1 MSNHK
6 LPIPIAPLLEA
17 PPAPHSVEIWEA
29 VQVARTA
36 QKRRAARRVRNG
48 VMASLAVAAGYLL
61 FALGAEQRGSPGASP
76 LSLRDQTVMPS
87 LLVAPPSGYRAFDFS
102 DGSRVTVAA
111 GAKVDVLIA
120 SSKHVELVLRE
131 GRARFDVKP
140 RGPRSW
146 RVQSSGVSIDV
157 VGTSFVVERT
167 PGHVDVAVDHGIVVV
182 RGTGLPDGVRK
193 LTEGEHAHVPLAA
206 AVQAAPGSPASAS
219 AVPAPVSLPVLAPP
233 TPTVPPGSEPA
244 PRAHEAQP
252 HASAPKDVAYD
263 PTAAAEA
270 LWRAVDDARRHRAHG
285 KAVEILHSLVRRDP
299 RSEQRALAAFTA
311 GQIALDQLG
320 RAAQAARD
328 LDVALGLGLPS
339 PLDAEATRLRDVA
352 RSRSALTPL

>member
-1 MSNHK
+1 SNHK

-48 VMASLAVAAGYLL
+48 VMASVAVAAGYLL
-61 FALGAEQRGSPGASP
+61 FALGAEQRGSPATSP
-76 LSLRDQTVMPS
+76 LSLRDQTALPS

-146 RVQSSGVSIDV
+146 RIQSSGVSVDV

-182 RGTGLPDGVRK
+182 RGAGLPDGVRK
-193 LTEGEHAHVPLAA
+193 LTEGERAKVPLGAA
-206 AVQAAPGSPASAS
+206 IQSAPGSPASAS
-219 AVPAPVSLPVLAPP
+219 AVPAPIGLPASAPP
-233 TPTVPPGSEPA
+233 IQRPALPAAESA
-244 PRAHEAQP
+244 PRVPEAQP
-252 HASAPKDVAYD
+252 HASAAKDVAHN

-285 KAVEILHSLVRRDP
+285 KAVEILHSLMRRDP

-311 GQIALDQLG
+311 GQIALDHLG
-320 RAAQAARD
+320 RAAQAAHD
-328 LDVALGLGLPS
+328 LDLALGLGLPS

-352 RSRSALTPL
+352 RSRAALTPL